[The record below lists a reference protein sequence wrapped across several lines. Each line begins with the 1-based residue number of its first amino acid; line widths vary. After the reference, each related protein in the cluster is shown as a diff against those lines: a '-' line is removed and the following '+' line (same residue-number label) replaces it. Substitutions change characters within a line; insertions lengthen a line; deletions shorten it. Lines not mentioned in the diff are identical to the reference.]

1 MGYFPFT
8 FLFNVPGLSNPF
20 SAPSASATSDSQ
32 TETSIH
38 SDGRSDAKSFKRRN
52 FDGLGSTA
60 ASDSPGPGL
69 SAAVPPAS
77 LNRKRPPPS
86 GPPPARL
93 VRKRG
98 WQPSSVQLSR
108 ATVARPS
115 TSGEFDPGA
124 IELRNMSSGR
134 DKGND
139 DENVELDLPPAK
151 RRKGIA
157 ESVISTAFNAALVGA
172 AVGLTVFRL
181 WKDHGKEAE
190 QTPPPPYQE
199 EWANPMTPATPG
211 SEDPNQT
218 TPRMQRAHTSAHRR
232 HGTSVRHRQKAVRK
246 TVNIRRDKELSPRQ
260 KSPQL
265 RHEVYS
271 SLAGE
276 TTSGDDVLDEMDWIG
291 DRLAQLIEQGKRALG
306 TEVVVASEAPED
318 EVDDGSG
325 NWIEEDQMEASA
337 SFSSSRAIPSANP
350 SKRSRHQSAYSVPNS
365 SVPCLSSFPSHP
377 RIHSDDLSASF
388 QSTPGRS
395 IVPASNPETGSSS
408 FLASDYG
415 AESPSV
421 RESMERARAAYLQ
434 RRGFGL
440 GIDTEN

>member
-1 MGYFPFT
+1 MSYFPFT
-8 FLFNVPGLSNPF
+8 FLFNIPGLSNPF
-20 SAPSASATSDSQ
+20 SALTAPATSDTQ
-32 TETSIH
+32 TKTGIH
-38 SDGRSDAKSFKRRN
+38 SEGRSDAKSLKRN

-60 ASDSPGPGL
+60 ASDFPGPGL
-69 SAAVPPAS
+69 GGAVLPAS

-108 ATVARPS
+108 ATVVRPS

-124 IELRNMSSGR
+124 IELKNMSSGR

-139 DENVELDLPPAK
+139 DEDVELELPPAK

-181 WKDHGKEAE
+181 WKDRGKEAE

-199 EWANPMTPATPG
+199 EWANPTTRATP
-211 SEDPNQT
+211 EPEEPNQP
-218 TPRMQRAHTSAHRR
+218 TPRKQRHHSSAHKQ
-232 HGTSVRHRQKAVRK
+232 HGNSVRHRQKAARK
-246 TVNIRRDKELSPRQ
+246 TVLIRKDKELSPRH

-265 RHEVYS
+265 QHEGHS

-291 DRLAQLIEQGKRALG
+291 DRLAQLVEEGKRALG
-306 TEVVVASEAPED
+306 TEVIVASEAPED

-325 NWIEEDQMEASA
+325 NWEEENPMEASA
-337 SFSSSRAIPSANP
+337 SFSSSRPILSTSP
-350 SKRSRHQSAYSVPNS
+350 SKRFRHQSSAYSLPDS
-365 SVPCLSSFPSHP
+365 SVPRLSSFPSHS

-395 IVPASNPETGSSS
+395 AAPASNPEAGSSS
-408 FLASDYG
+408 FLANSYG
-415 AESPSV
+415 AESPSI

-434 RRGFGL
+434 RHGLGL

>member
-1 MGYFPFT
+1 MSYFPFT

-20 SAPSASATSDSQ
+20 SASSAPATSDTQ
-32 TETSIH
+32 TKTSIH
-38 SDGRSDAKSFKRRN
+38 SEGRSDAKSLKRN

-60 ASDSPGPGL
+60 VSGL
-69 SAAVPPAS
+69 DGVVLPAS

-124 IELRNMSSGR
+124 IELRDMSSGR
-134 DKGND
+134 DKGNH
-139 DENVELDLPPAK
+139 DEDVELELPPAK

-181 WKDHGKEAE
+181 WKDRGKEAE

-199 EWANPMTPATPG
+199 EWANPTTRATPG
-211 SEDPNQT
+211 SEEPNQQT
-218 TPRMQRAHTSAHRR
+218 ARMQRPHSSAHKR
-232 HGTSVRHRQKAVRK
+232 HGNSGRHRQKAARK
-246 TVNIRRDKELSPRQ
+246 TVHIRKELSPRH

-265 RHEVYS
+265 QHEGHS

-291 DRLAQLIEQGKRALG
+291 DRLAQLVEEGKRALG

-325 NWIEEDQMEASA
+325 NWEEENPMEASA
-337 SFSSSRAIPSANP
+337 SFSSSRPILSTCP
-350 SKRSRHQSAYSVPNS
+350 SKRFRHQSSAYSLPNS
-365 SVPCLSSFPSHP
+365 SVPRLSSFPSHS
-377 RIHSDDLSASF
+377 RIHSDDLSASL

-395 IVPASNPETGSSS
+395 AAPASNPEVGTSS
-408 FLASDYG
+408 FLSNSFG
-415 AESPSV
+415 AESPSI

-434 RRGFGL
+434 RRGLGL